1 MKSRFAFAGRLSAAP
16 TLPLRDSL
24 LSIAE
29 RPHLCSQDGSEREG
43 YPPFPHKETT
53 VYRMVYRESTR
64 KELDNRRFP
73 AAAETL
79 HGRGRHHRLGAVG
92 VDGKRKLRHK
102 VNHLRPDCRDR
113 NICAREF
120 QHESK

>member
-1 MKSRFAFAGRLSAAP
+1 MLQ
-16 TLPLRDSL
+16 LRDSL

-64 KELDNRRFP
+64 KELDNRWFP

-79 HGRGRHHRLGAVG
+79 HGRGRYHRLGAVG
-92 VDGKRKLRHK
+92 VDGERKLRHK
-102 VNHLRPDCRDR
+102 VNHLRPDGRDR

-120 QHESK
+120 HHGSK

>member
-1 MKSRFAFAGRLSAAP
+1 
-16 TLPLRDSL
+16 L
-24 LSIAE
+24 LNGHIF
-29 RPHLCSQDGSEREG
+29 CSQDGSEREG

-73 AAAETL
+73 AVAETL

-102 VNHLRPDCRDR
+102 VNHLRPDYRDR

>member
-1 MKSRFAFAGRLSAAP
+1 
-16 TLPLRDSL
+16 
-24 LSIAE
+24 
-29 RPHLCSQDGSEREG
+29 
-43 YPPFPHKETT
+43 
-53 VYRMVYRESTR
+53 MVYRESTR
-64 KELDNRRFP
+64 KELDNRRFL

-79 HGRGRHHRLGAVG
+79 HGRGRYHRLGAAG

-120 QHESK
+120 QYESK

>member
-1 MKSRFAFAGRLSAAP
+1 MLQ
-16 TLPLRDSL
+16 LRDSL

-29 RPHLCSQDGSEREG
+29 RPHLCSQDRAEREG

-64 KELDNRRFP
+64 KELDNRGFP
-73 AAAETL
+73 AAAETV
-79 HGRGRHHRLGAVG
+79 HGLGRHHRLGGLG

-102 VNHLRPDCRDR
+102 LNHLRPDFRDR
-113 NICAREF
+113 NVRAREF
-120 QHESK
+120 QNESK

>member
-1 MKSRFAFAGRLSAAP
+1 
-16 TLPLRDSL
+16 
-24 LSIAE
+24 
-29 RPHLCSQDGSEREG
+29 
-43 YPPFPHKETT
+43 
-53 VYRMVYRESTR
+53 MVYRESTR

-79 HGRGRHHRLGAVG
+79 HGGRHHRLGTVG

>member
-1 MKSRFAFAGRLSAAP
+1 
-16 TLPLRDSL
+16 L
-24 LSIAE
+24 LNGHIFG
-29 RPHLCSQDGSEREG
+29 SQDGSVREG
-43 YPPFPHKETT
+43 YPPFPLKETT

-79 HGRGRHHRLGAVG
+79 HGRGRHRRLGAVG
-92 VDGKRKLRHK
+92 VDGKQKLGHK

-113 NICAREF
+113 NIHAREF